1 MVAGISLGMLI
12 GIITGIVALLLLRTA
27 SRASIGQSKAVLAI
41 TAELLAIPTFWFGGP
56 WITAE
61 IVRLVSLDQIKE
73 PYIVSLTVT
82 FVAFVLFPII
92 RWTIQVGRELGEIPR
107 QEL

>member
-1 MVAGISLGMLI
+1 MLAGISLGVLI

-27 SRASIGQSKAVLAI
+27 SRASIGQIKAVLAI

-61 IVRLVSLDQIKE
+61 IVRLVSFDEMKE
-73 PYIVSLTVT
+73 PYIISLNITSEPSVIT
-82 FVAFVLFPII
+82 THIE
-92 RWTIQVGRELGEIPR
+92 QVPSGEAR
-107 QEL
+107 